1 MDQQNQVLK
10 SAQGEI
16 AELKDK
22 QSRALGQI
30 DNLSG
35 QLASAKTEAIEA
47 SRAASEARETLA
59 KVNGK
64 LEAATAQNAAL
75 LAAIGEKK
83 DGKK

>member
-1 MDQQNQVLK
+1 MLK
-10 SAQGEI
+10 SAQAEI
-16 AELKDK
+16 SDLKDK

-47 SRAASEARETLA
+47 TKTASEAREALA
-59 KVNGK
+59 KVNGQ
-64 LEAATAQNAAL
+64 LEAANTQNAAL
-75 LAAIGEKK
+75 LAAIGEKG